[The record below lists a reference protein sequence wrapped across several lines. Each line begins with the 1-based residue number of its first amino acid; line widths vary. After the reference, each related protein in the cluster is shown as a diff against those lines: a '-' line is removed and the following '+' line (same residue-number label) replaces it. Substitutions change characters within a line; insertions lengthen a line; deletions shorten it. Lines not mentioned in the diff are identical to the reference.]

1 MQEKPNAQ
9 DIEASRSNS
18 AVSMG
23 NLSITQPPRRCYN
36 NAHPKPALL
45 CHVSSLS
52 SVYLEHYSLFSK
64 MLRRNKTLALE
75 SGGPGCNPG
84 SGIFSVTI
92 KCG

>member
-1 MQEKPNAQ
+1 MQEKPK
-9 DIEASRSNS
+9 ASRSNS

-23 NLSITQPPRRCYN
+23 NLSITQPPRCCYN

-52 SVYLEHYSLFSK
+52 SVYLEHFSLK

-75 SGGPGCNPG
+75 SGSPGCNPG